1 MYPVPKI
8 WVVQIF
14 VDEGLVFIIFRVA
27 LGVVFSEPVS
37 EVWLDVVLIEVA
49 LLLRHLLSFDCLG
62 TQRGQA

>member
-49 LLLRHLLSFDCLG
+49 LLLRRLLSFDCLG